1 MRKLTLPLS
10 EEEISSLH
18 AGDAVELSGVIYT
31 ARDAAHKRLHHL
43 IQEGKELPLDLNGAA
58 IYYAGP
64 TPVKPGQPIGSCG
77 PTTSSRMDAYTP
89 ELLDHGLKIMIG
101 KGRRSETVKDEIK
114 THHAVYFVACGG
126 AGALLSHSVIASEPV
141 AFADLLAEAI
151 VKLTVKDFPCFVG
164 VDADGKDIYDLR

>member
-64 TPVKPGQPIGSCG
+64 TPAKPGQPIGSCG

-101 KGRRSETVKDEIK
+101 KGRRSETVKDAIK
-114 THHAVYFVACGG
+114 THHAVYFVACGR